1 MSSKLDNP
9 VDELFEEPPSSL
21 LSFIVGFYFA
31 FRVVTVL
38 FLARV
43 FDADPRT
50 GTAVNLAADYFLLL
64 LSAFCS
70 VESRYP
76 FGEMARLPGVRWA
89 LLFLGFSFCSL
100 LWSRTASLPD
110 SVAYWCGMASDFAIV
125 VLLLR
130 SGETERVSR
139 SLMKGFVWG
148 ACAVAAVAWVLP
160 AQSDLRL
167 GDEELLGPN
176 QIGYVCAFAFFFAAI
191 ANLLVKSFGRAG
203 RQSLPSLEALP
214 GENPSPPQLPVNEA
228 DSTAAARVVSRADRC
243 FGKKI
248 LKREP
253 SDSGWIRLVEY
264 RSASP
269 RAQSSRTFYQDVAS
283 VLGFR

>member
-9 VDELFEEPPSSL
+9 VDGPLESPSSL
-21 LSFIVGFYFA
+21 LSLIVGFYFG

-38 FLARV
+38 FLTRV

-50 GTAVNLAADYFLLL
+50 GTAVNLATDYFLLL
-64 LSAFCS
+64 LCAFCS
-70 VESRYP
+70 VGCRYP

-89 LLFLGFSFCSL
+89 LLFLGFSCCSL

-110 SVAYWCGMASDFAIV
+110 SMAYWCGMAADFIMVAM
-125 VLLLR
+125 LLR

-176 QIGYVCAFAFFFAAI
+176 QIGYVCAFAFFFAQYLVREKKEKMGAPATFLAI
-191 ANLLVKSFGRAG
+191 TVLRALSKTTIAAFLAGEGFLLLMDKKMARRTKVLLVIGTLVAV
-203 RQSLPSLEALP
+203 ALFW
-214 GENPSPPQLPVNEA
+214 GLL
-228 DSTAAARVVSRADRC
+228 
-243 FGKKI
+243 I
-248 LKREP
+248 
-253 SDSGWIRLVEY
+253 
-264 RSASP
+264 
-269 RAQSSRTFYQDVAS
+269 
-283 VLGFR
+283 